1 MKNKNKLDI
10 NDYIKHTGTNAER
23 EQREENVIYLPYTNY
38 TNIETLDISIHQPP
52 FLHWSIDGGV
62 TYDEEH
68 YKKLTGKLEEITH
81 GLLWGMEKECLE
93 LFRVAK
99 CTPVKWLGE
108 TAEEYIAL
116 CGDNIYEHYK
126 EQVMTVLRKYGYKVC
141 RFDDLTEEQQMQIRN
156 DTSIQSEIEVVQK
169 RYNRRMKRLG
179 EIKRKYHYP
188 KLYNSLFFAYC
199 KLYGEA
205 KKHKWIK
212 RWWTIKGKT
221 DRCLTLLKSC
231 DSITVTISKEEGVEG
246 TPIKEIIVRSYN
258 GSVKTPKICYPELM
272 GNIPQWLVE
281 REATIKVEK
290 GKDFE
295 DVKNWILATLP
306 LYTQDGKKG
315 YCIRFANAF
324 HGLYKYIMCSG
335 FIDKLHFY
343 KDSVFY
349 GVSQTLRTKGGEE
362 ESVLSP
368 KEKTIELIRAL
379 FDLDEDASKAM
390 KNYIDRPQKS

>member
-68 YKKLTGKLEEITH
+68 YKKLTGKLEDITH

-99 CTPVKWLGE
+99 CTPVKWRGE

-126 EQVMTVLRKYGYKVC
+126 EQVMTVLSKYGYKVC

-179 EIKRKYHYP
+179 EIKRKYNYP

-199 KLYGEA
+199 KLLGAANKY
-205 KKHKWIK
+205 KWMP
-212 RWWTIKGKT
+212 RWWSVKDKI
-221 DRCLTLLKSC
+221 DRSMTLLKKC
-231 DSITVTISKEEGVEG
+231 DSITVTISKDEGLEG
-246 TPIKEIIVRSYN
+246 TPIKQIRISRH
-258 GSVKTPKICYPELM
+258 GSSEK
-272 GNIPQWLVE
+272 IPQICFLELIDTAPRWLVE
-281 REATIKVEK
+281 REVTTKVEK

-295 DVKNWILATLP
+295 EIKKWIEAVLP
-306 LYTQDGKKG
+306 LYKINGEKD
-315 YCIRFANAF
+315 YYVRFAKSF
-324 HGLYKYIMCSG
+324 HGLYRYIMDSG
-335 FIDKLHFY
+335 FVDKLHFY

-349 GVSQTLRTKGGEE
+349 GVSQTLRTKEGEE

-368 KEKTIELIRAL
+368 KEKTVELIRVL
-379 FDLDEDASKAM
+379 FDLPNKASKAM
-390 KNYIDRPQKS
+390 KNYIDRK